1 MEILI
6 INSKRFQDTGKNA
19 QKILH
24 CVMRSAN
31 FPKFSDH
38 DLTLWNSHFLS
49 QILSSQKYK

>member
-49 QILSSQKYK
+49 QISSSQKYK